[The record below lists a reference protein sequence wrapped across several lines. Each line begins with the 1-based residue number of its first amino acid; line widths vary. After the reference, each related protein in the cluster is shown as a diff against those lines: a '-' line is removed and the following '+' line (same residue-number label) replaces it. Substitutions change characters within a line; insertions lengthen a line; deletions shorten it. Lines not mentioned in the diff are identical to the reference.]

1 MRRES
6 SMVST
11 GGAGSSRRY
20 ERVILVTL
28 AFVWVIAAL
37 FPVWLVIAGTFSSD
51 STDLTRALFPNDIA
65 NGLAKI
71 QYALT
76 TIKIG
81 PAIRDTLIFT
91 LLAIAGMLITCSLA
105 AYEFTFHTFPG
116 KQALFS
122 LIMATMM
129 LPMVLYVI
137 PLYRIVYSI
146 GLADTYLG
154 VALPLM
160 ASPLSVFILVQF
172 MEDIPAEFV
181 ESARVDGAGHFRTFF
196 FVVLPLMRNGLITA
210 TVLLFL
216 NVWGAFLWPSLVT
229 GKNVHALSAM
239 IANMFG
245 ENFYVDPRVRFSAM
259 LLAMI
264 PPLLMYII
272 FQRHVIKGISMS
284 GVKG

>member
-1 MRRES
+1 MRRR
-6 SMVST
+6 VH
-11 GGAGSSRRY
+11 RP
-20 ERVILVTL
+20 ERVILIAL

-37 FPVWLVIAGTFSSD
+37 FPVWLVISGTFSSD
-51 STDLTRALFPNDIA
+51 STNLTRVMFPNDIP
-65 NGLAKI
+65 NGISKI
-71 QYALT
+71 AYALT
-76 TIKIG
+76 TVSIG
-81 PAIRDTLIFT
+81 SAIRDTLIYT
-91 LLAIAGMLITCSLA
+91 VLAIVGMLITCSLA
-105 AYEFTFHTFPG
+105 AYEFTYYRFPG
-116 KQALFS
+116 KKMLFG
-122 LIMATMM
+122 IVMGTMM
-129 LPMVLYVI
+129 LPLVLYVI
-137 PLYRIVYSI
+137 PLYRIVFSI

-160 ASPLSVFILVQF
+160 ASPLSVFILIQF

-181 ESARVDGAGHFRTFF
+181 ESAQVDGAGHFRTFF

-239 IANMFG
+239 IANMFSQ
-245 ENFYVDPRVRFSAM
+245 NFYVDPRVRFSAM
-259 LLAMI
+259 LMAMI
-264 PPLLMYII
+264 PPLVIYIV